1 VAGSPESFN
10 GRVSIDLALLGLL
23 AAELLM
29 LRRGQRRLFWRLG
42 GGGKLRGVAYLA
54 VMPGTILH
62 ESSHWL
68 ACRMLAV
75 PVGRTRLFR
84 PRRHP
89 DGSVGLGEVRH
100 ARTGPLR
107 RALIS
112 VAPLVLV
119 PAGLA
124 AASVILLG
132 PHVFA
137 HLPHGISTV
146 PPWRLVLWGWCS
158 LSCAQ
163 AAFPSSGDRFGVL
176 GSLVLVVVLAIVLV
190 SLDALGGPSAL
201 RAALAAAA
209 GLLALPALVGTIALA
224 VLPRR

>member
-1 VAGSPESFN
+1 MGW
-10 GRVSIDLALLGLL
+10 VSRDLPLLGLL
-23 AAELLM
+23 AAELLL
-29 LRRGQRRLFWRLG
+29 LRHGQRRLFWRLG
-42 GGGKLRGVAYLA
+42 GGGKLRGLAYLA
-54 VMPGTILH
+54 VMPGTVLH

-84 PRRHP
+84 PRRQP
-89 DGSVGLGEVRH
+89 DGSVVLGGVSH

-119 PAGLA
+119 PGGLA
-124 AASVILLG
+124 AVSVILLG
-132 PHVFA
+132 PHVLA
-137 HLPHGISTV
+137 HMPRELSAV
-146 PPWRLVLWGWCS
+146 PPWRLALWGWCS

-163 AAFPSSGDRFGVL
+163 AAFPSSGDRVGLLGGVL
-176 GSLVLVVVLAIVLV
+176 IAVVLVIVLV
-190 SLDALGGPSAL
+190 SLDALGGPPAV

-209 GLLALPALVGTIALA
+209 ALLAVPALVGTIVLT
-224 VLPRR
+224 VLPGR